1 MLLLDE
7 AVPIQD
13 EKYEA
18 ELRQKYQ
25 DEEWLFEAS
34 RRDVIRRNFLATADA
49 TYITARWQ
57 FFNKLDFEFLW
68 NATHALEKYFK
79 AALLLNNIKA
89 NDLSHDI
96 EKAFYRTQENLGAD
110 LLPNKFPTVLT
121 ERIAHITSGDRPE
134 QLGYDGPETYVK
146 SLNWQ
151 GGAEARYAMSSHRIW
166 TTDLYCF
173 DLTAFLIRRLIE
185 NLQLPGNIEQL
196 RTNPEASPSRYGL
209 LENIYATDD
218 HPLRPTL
225 GKVNYFLN
233 PTPDTSRALRVGAL
247 GWRAANSAMY
257 NHIVE
262 NTESNRPLKRAVSKR
277 LTQWA
282 LDNLPGMNKVNSAEL
297 QKYL

>member
-1 MLLLDE
+1 MLSLNE
-7 AVPIQD
+7 VVPTHD
-13 EKYEA
+13 EKYEE
-18 ELRQKYQ
+18 ELRQKHK
-25 DEEWLFEAS
+25 DEGWLFEAS
-34 RRDVIRRNFLATADA
+34 RRDIIRRTFLATADA
-49 TYITARWQ
+49 TYVTARWQ

-96 EKAFYRTQENLGAD
+96 TKAFYRTQDSLGAD

-121 ERIAHITSGDRPE
+121 ERIAHITSGDRAR
-134 QLGYDGPETYVK
+134 QLRYDGPEAYVK

-151 GGAEARYAMSSHRIW
+151 GGAEARYAMSSHTVA

-173 DLTAFLIRRLIE
+173 DLTAFLVRRLVE
-185 NLQLPGNIEQL
+185 NLQRCDKIDEL
-196 RTNPEASPSRYGL
+196 RTNPEACPSRYGL
-209 LENIYATDD
+209 LEEIYTTDD

-225 GKVNYFLN
+225 GRVNYFLN
-233 PTPDTSRALRVGAL
+233 PAPDTSKALPVGVL
-247 GWRAANSAMY
+247 GFRSANSAMY

-262 NTESNRPLKRAVSKR
+262 KAESNRSLNRAVSKR

-282 LDNLPGMNKVNSAEL
+282 IDSLPGIKTYKSEL